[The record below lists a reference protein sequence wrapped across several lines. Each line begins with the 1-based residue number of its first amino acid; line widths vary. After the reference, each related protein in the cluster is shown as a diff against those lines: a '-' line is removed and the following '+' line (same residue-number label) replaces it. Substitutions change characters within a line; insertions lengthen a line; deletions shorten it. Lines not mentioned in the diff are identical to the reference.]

1 MRVTILL
8 QITTDDGVLSDV
20 EEVASLDKSVER
32 AEDIGLSLA
41 ESKALLAAAQQRIVE
56 AQTKSWTERRRGC
69 EACCRPR
76 RRKGSY
82 PIVFHT
88 LFSDVRL
95 ASPRFR
101 RCPCREGKG
110 SATASPLVELIPNH
124 VAPEGG
130 GGGAAALS

>member
-1 MRVTILL
+1 MRVKILL
-8 QITTDDGVLSDV
+8 QITTDDGAPGDV

-41 ESKALLAAAQQRIVE
+41 ESKALLVAAQQRIVE
-56 AQTKSWTERRRGC
+56 AQTKNWTEGRRRC

-76 RRKGSY
+76 RSKGSY

-88 LFSDVRL
+88 LFGDVRL

-101 RCPCREGKG
+101 RCPCRDGNG
-110 SATASPLVELIPNH
+110 SATVWRE
-124 VAPEGG
+124 
-130 GGGAAALS
+130 